1 MFNAFGRYVLTIC
14 LVLSL
19 GLSVGCSS
27 KGFMVIEDAPHGT
40 SANQTLGMR
49 YAVDSGSLSPTE
61 RYSWL
66 ELCEKVTKSSFVFF
80 TEEFYVNCIPQLP
93 LTAQANK
100 TTATGWVAGII
111 APVVSSGLQAGAI
124 AFAGYQIGHGIGKT
138 GTKVT
143 NNNGGNTSS
152 GNTTNATG
160 GNATGGNATAK
171 GGNAKATGGDGGAG
185 GAGGDGGTG
194 AFCPPG
200 ICKDK

>member
-143 NNNGGNTSS
+143 NNNNGGNTSS
-152 GNTTNATG
+152 SGNSASGNG
-160 GNATGGNATAK
+160 GT
-171 GGNAKATGGDGGAG
+171 G

-194 AFCPPG
+194 GAGGTGAFCPPG
-200 ICKDK
+200 LCKDK